1 MGRFIEAWGACAH
14 PYRVGGRTDRVNLDG
29 GALVNSTK
37 PEPLTWFAIN
47 GTYHALGI
55 LIVAIIVA
63 IWR

>member
-1 MGRFIEAWGACAH
+1 MLA
-14 PYRVGGRTDRVNLDG
+14 PTRTVWAYG
-29 GALVNSTK
+29 PIGSA
-37 PEPLTWFAIN
+37 FAIN